1 MAELESR
8 CDARSSPGTAP
19 VTERWQEIFEAAD
32 RALDP
37 EPGEQR
43 EFVERCSRLAS
54 ALVIIP
60 GENRTLPRVGGFQI
74 LRIQPSQ
81 R

>member
-54 ALVIIP
+54 AL
-60 GENRTLPRVGGFQI
+60 
-74 LRIQPSQ
+74 
-81 R
+81 